1 MASLEINK
9 TIAANKAKIR
19 QLAAENAELLQKLR
33 QALDMDAMQ
42 QLASDAETLAR
53 QWGHTI
59 EQLRERSNYAEISC
73 ARNNVMAQL
82 CLKHGY
88 SADDVADLLHRDRSV
103 VNKARSQAMCYKDNI
118 IPIAKNRPP
127 LPKP

>member
-19 QLAAENAELLQKLR
+19 QLAAENAELLQRLR

-42 QLASDAETLAR
+42 QLASDAETLAK
-53 QWGHTI
+53 QWGYTI

-88 SADDVADLLHRDRSV
+88 SRQSVATLLGRNRRV
-103 VNKARSQAMCYKDNI
+103 VYNTCIQAMCYKDNV
-118 IPIAKNRPP
+118 IPIAKNRTP
-127 LPKP
+127 LPKL